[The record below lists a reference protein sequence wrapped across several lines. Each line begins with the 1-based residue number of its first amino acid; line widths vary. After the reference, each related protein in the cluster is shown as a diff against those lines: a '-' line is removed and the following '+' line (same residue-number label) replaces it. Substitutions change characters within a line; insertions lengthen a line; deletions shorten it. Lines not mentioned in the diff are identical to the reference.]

1 MPLGKLARVVREEL
15 SGLHPRLLL
24 IQALLAPL
32 PAHVGSRMRVYA
44 LRAAGFQIGHGCVM
58 WGLPTITGGAQLY
71 TNLTIGRNCVFNV
84 GCFFDLG
91 APIGIG
97 DQVAVGH
104 QVMLLTNSHELGPRS
119 YRAGPLFSKPITIE
133 DGAWLGARSVVLP
146 GVSIGTGAVVAAGAV
161 VAKNV
166 APNTIVGGVPA
177 QVIRSLAP

>member
-1 MPLGKLARVVREEL
+1 
-15 SGLHPRLLL
+15 
-24 IQALLAPL
+24 
-32 PAHVGSRMRVYA
+32 MRVYA